1 MMANPQVVPP
11 TNGLSIV
18 KAEMTLVVAAIRAS
32 SRWAAHTYHEE
43 CQNTLLKSFHD
54 LKEHLAPIQYLEEV
68 DSVTFLA
75 PFLEVIRS
83 ENTTGP
89 ITGVALSSINKIL
102 SYNLLDVS
110 HPNCVTGIEAIADA
124 VTHARFV
131 GTDPASD
138 EVVLMKILQ
147 VLRTLMLTPIGAML
161 SNEAVC
167 EVMQSCFR
175 ICFEMRLSELLRKT
189 AEHTLVEMVR
199 LLFVRL
205 PGFEDD
211 DTILGVSSSIRKAL
225 KRGLHVA
232 DTKRVK
238 RKPRTG
244 TRKTKLRSEKSNKGD
259 QGEGKEDGNKEVVAE
274 CTTPTGDRPVSPK
287 GSPTSLAPPATTPAP
302 PVQSESNV
310 PLDASSTTGP
320 TDASCDATTPPV
332 VLTMSD
338 VTGETASTVDDGV
351 SVIDDAT
358 SQVDSLAEQDTIGN
372 VLVDSKSVKGEE
384 SVQEENFTN
393 SRGVKF
399 LQSDE
404 EENDPSPPYGLACI
418 RELFSFLACIINP
431 ADSHNSSEMISI
443 GLSLLTV
450 AVETSGS
457 TLAKYQSLL
466 KLCQNEVSRALY
478 RLVQGDSLS
487 KMVQA
492 LRICNY
498 IVENLRVNMKLQVEK
513 YFTILMEIVVA
524 DPSKGIY
531 ERRELALDALVHL
544 CRLPGLIP
552 ELYLNY
558 DCHNYCANLYEDL
571 TKALSKNAFPVSGLH
586 ITHLLSLDAL
596 LAVVNVIALQCQEDE
611 LCGSTVPEGSD
622 LPSFDELMKR
632 KEFKNKLLTGSNKF
646 NQNPSDGIK
655 YLVQEGIL
663 KSTEPAELAHFL
675 FTNIHLEKIQIGEFL
690 GKKKNEHYL
699 QKFVQSFDFRNV
711 KIHEALR
718 IFLETFRL
726 PGEAQIIERIMNFFS
741 DHWIDTAGTQYTS
754 GFANVDSAFI
764 LSYAIIILNVD
775 QHNQNTS
782 IKKMDT
788 EAFIRNQRGL
798 NNDMDFPPEMLAEIF
813 KSISENEIKMPDEHK
828 GELRESYRWKVMLR
842 RDEDAVYYPCGKTS
856 LYNKTLFALI
866 WGPTVA
872 ALSFVFDTA
881 LDDDVTGKAIS
892 GFHKCASVSAHYGL
906 SDVFDNLIISLCKF
920 TGLLATGETPEA
932 MTVHFGSNT
941 KSRLTA
947 RTMFQLAHTHGD
959 ILREGWKNILEC
971 ILQLYKANLM
981 PSSMY
986 QAFDFVQG
994 HVQIQVEER
1003 QPAKPDQG
1011 LFSSI
1016 FSLLNAESSGRGPT
1030 TQELEAQRQAK
1041 ACVQECHPQK
1051 LFTDSKYLREE
1062 SLTELVQWLIQ
1073 LSSGPH
1079 AHAKNKTE
1087 YSEYS
1092 SAVFIE
1098 LLATVILENRDRLGR
1113 LWVPVHTHLNSLIS
1127 PANSNSFL
1135 VERAIVTLLRLAVR
1149 MVGRESY
1156 SCEVLHSAIMLL
1168 LLKPS
1173 VGQKNST
1180 SICYGL
1186 FELIRASIGSD
1197 ISFENW
1203 RIIFALLEMAGA
1215 GTKPPTVVVRV
1226 VEPVTES
1233 ETTLVEESTAAAAAE
1248 PTEETEQDTTAAEEV
1263 VAGGEEAD
1271 SGRGS
1276 PTTWLGVDDEV
1287 RLPTSLHSV
1296 PPPAD
1301 ISQWAIEYM
1310 DEEKSS
1316 NQLELGLHNSFF
1328 AHKPSAL
1335 GKACEALSLVI
1346 RDSSIVRS
1354 DNFSLCVHAVRVF
1367 AEAYSSSCKDQDD
1380 KEHITGLI
1388 QLLDLMHTLHTR
1400 ALSIFKPPNV
1410 EGQRVPLNDSS
1421 MQPIVGEV
1429 WVRCWCPLLQ
1439 GIARVCCDPRKD
1451 VRQAG
1456 LTYLQRAL
1464 LAHDLRALAAVE
1476 WEACFRQ
1483 VIFPL
1488 LARLLEPVTA
1498 DVSSLEETRMRAATL
1513 LCKAFL
1519 QHLSPLLSLPGFT
1532 DLWLDILDFMD
1543 KYIHSGNSD
1552 LLGEAI
1558 PENLKNMLLVMS
1570 NAAVFDVDNNYMME
1584 RNRLNN
1590 EQHVSQI
1597 QGNERTLWLT
1607 TWERIDKFLPAL
1619 KTELFPTPP
1628 QQTQIEPAVNASA
1641 GQEPDMMKKN
1651 TKSEQKNADLNSRTV
1666 ISETENQ
1673 LNAPPPATTQPGST
1687 TVTIEDQ
1694 PPLPPLAKFAPLPQ
1708 SANEAAAVSSPT
1720 NIAPPPLP
1728 VTSVALPP
1736 LPSDLQNLM
1745 SSIPQLVPGKA
1756 IRPVEVQTQSPSV
1769 TRSSGA
1775 PVNLQPLSSYLT
1787 K

>member
-1 MMANPQVVPP
+1 
-11 TNGLSIV
+11 
-18 KAEMTLVVAAIRAS
+18 MTLVVAAIRAS

-43 CQNTLLKSFHD
+43 CQNSLLKSFHD
-54 LKEHLAPIQYLEEV
+54 LKEHLAHIQYLEEV

-147 VLRTLMLTPIGAML
+147 VLRTLMLTQIGTML

-211 DTILGVSSSIRKAL
+211 DTVLGISSSIRKAL

-232 DTKRVK
+232 ETRRVK
-238 RKPRTG
+238 RKQRGG
-244 TRKTKLRSEKSNKGD
+244 TRKAKLRGERVTKGD
-259 QGEGKEDGNKEVVAE
+259 PSEGKEDGSKEGPAE
-274 CTTPTGDRPVSPK
+274 CSTPTGDVPPSPK
-287 GSPTSLAPPATTPAP
+287 GSPTSTTPPTTAP
-302 PVQSESNV
+302 APAPSESSV
-310 PLDASSTTGP
+310 PLDTTVTANP
-320 TDASCDATTPPV
+320 DTTSDATTPPV
-332 VLTMSD
+332 VLTMGD

-351 SVIDDAT
+351 SVVDDAT

-372 VLVDSKSVKGEE
+372 VLVEMDAKSVKGEE

-404 EENDPSPPYGLACI
+404 EETDPSPPYGLACI

-450 AVETSGS
+450 AIETSGGN
-457 TLAKYQSLL
+457 LAKYQSLL
-466 KLCQNEVSRALY
+466 KLCQNEVARALF

-498 IVENLRVNMKLQVEK
+498 MVENLRVNMKLQVEK

-622 LPSFDELMKR
+622 LPSFDELMTR
-632 KEFKNKLLTGSNKF
+632 KEFKNKMLTGSNMF

-663 KSTEPAELAHFL
+663 KSTEPSELAHFL

-690 GKKKNEHYL
+690 GKKKNEQYL
-699 QKFVQSFDFRNV
+699 EKFVQSFDFRNL

-726 PGEAQIIERIMNFFS
+726 PGEAQIIERIMICFS
-741 DHWIDTAGTQYTS
+741 QHWIETSGAQHTS

-775 QHNQNTS
+775 QHNKNTT
-782 IKKMDT
+782 IKKMDC

-842 RDEDAVYYPCGKTS
+842 RDEDAVYYSCGKTS

-947 RTMFQLAHTHGD
+947 RTMFTLAHTHGD

-1113 LWVPVHTHLNSLIS
+1113 LWGPVHTHLNSLIS
-1127 PANSNSFL
+1127 PANANSFL

-1156 SCEVLHSAIMLL
+1156 SSEVLHSTIMLL

-1173 VGQKNST
+1173 VAQKNST

-1197 ISFENW
+1197 ISYENW
-1203 RIIFALLEMAGA
+1203 RIIFAQLEMAGA

-1226 VEPVTES
+1226 VEPVS
-1233 ETTLVEESTAAAAAE
+1233 ETTLVEGTSSSEQT
-1248 PTEETEQDTTAAEEV
+1248 ETEGKPIAATPVEEE
-1263 VAGGEEAD
+1263 AEKEEDSPEAD
-1271 SGRGS
+1271 SGR
-1276 PTTWLGVDDEV
+1276 WF
-1287 RLPTSLHSV
+1287 
-1296 PPPAD
+1296 
-1301 ISQWAIEYM
+1301 
-1310 DEEKSS
+1310 SS
-1316 NQLELGLHNSFF
+1316 F
-1328 AHKPSAL
+1328 
-1335 GKACEALSLVI
+1335 
-1346 RDSSIVRS
+1346 
-1354 DNFSLCVHAVRVF
+1354 
-1367 AEAYSSSCKDQDD
+1367 
-1380 KEHITGLI
+1380 
-1388 QLLDLMHTLHTR
+1388 R
-1400 ALSIFKPPNV
+1400 A
-1410 EGQRVPLNDSS
+1410 
-1421 MQPIVGEV
+1421 
-1429 WVRCWCPLLQ
+1429 
-1439 GIARVCCDPRKD
+1439 
-1451 VRQAG
+1451 
-1456 LTYLQRAL
+1456 T
-1464 LAHDLRALAAVE
+1464 
-1476 WEACFRQ
+1476 
-1483 VIFPL
+1483 
-1488 LARLLEPVTA
+1488 
-1498 DVSSLEETRMRAATL
+1498 
-1513 LCKAFL
+1513 
-1519 QHLSPLLSLPGFT
+1519 
-1532 DLWLDILDFMD
+1532 
-1543 KYIHSGNSD
+1543 
-1552 LLGEAI
+1552 
-1558 PENLKNMLLVMS
+1558 
-1570 NAAVFDVDNNYMME
+1570 
-1584 RNRLNN
+1584 
-1590 EQHVSQI
+1590 
-1597 QGNERTLWLT
+1597 
-1607 TWERIDKFLPAL
+1607 
-1619 KTELFPTPP
+1619 
-1628 QQTQIEPAVNASA
+1628 
-1641 GQEPDMMKKN
+1641 
-1651 TKSEQKNADLNSRTV
+1651 
-1666 ISETENQ
+1666 
-1673 LNAPPPATTQPGST
+1673 
-1687 TVTIEDQ
+1687 
-1694 PPLPPLAKFAPLPQ
+1694 
-1708 SANEAAAVSSPT
+1708 
-1720 NIAPPPLP
+1720 
-1728 VTSVALPP
+1728 
-1736 LPSDLQNLM
+1736 
-1745 SSIPQLVPGKA
+1745 
-1756 IRPVEVQTQSPSV
+1756 
-1769 TRSSGA
+1769 
-1775 PVNLQPLSSYLT
+1775 
-1787 K
+1787 